1 MPAGAPAGQRF
12 PAARFHIERW
22 THGRNESA
30 PHARGAGLGLP
41 LAKALAEIQGGVLSV
56 ASTLGE
62 GFTATLELPE
72 G

>member
-1 MPAGAPAGQRF
+1 
-12 PAARFHIERW
+12 
-22 THGRNESA
+22 
-30 PHARGAGLGLP
+30 LGLP

-62 GFTATLELPE
+62 GFAATLELPE